1 MIVGDKIG
9 EIDIKMW
16 GERKVNFV
24 IRFNIN
30 ILLICLKVDVYNG
43 RVLLNLCVFIIVEVN
58 FKLIIV

>member
-24 IRFNIN
+24 IRFNVN